1 MKSKFGLATVCFCF
15 VGFSSPAFAGKL
27 MDSIMQLWV
36 GANLGQAID
45 QWGFPAEEKII
56 AGRKLYT
63 WHDDNHGFGNL
74 VNCKRILQ
82 VDANDTVV
90 RTDYSGNNCPFMEVG
105 PFRKWRF
112 KPKKQ

>member
-1 MKSKFGLATVCFCF
+1 MAKPAILCAAACASFLGFGE
-15 VGFSSPAFAGKL
+15 PASANRL
-27 MDSIMQLWV
+27 MDSIMQSWL

-45 QWGFPAEEKII
+45 QWGFPAEEKTI

-63 WHDDNHGFGNL
+63 WHDDSHGFGNL

-82 VDANDTVV
+82 VDQNDKIV

-105 PFRKWRF
+105 PFRKWRYR
-112 KPKKQ
+112 P